1 MNARMTRTE
10 FERKNET
17 LGEIGQK
24 VFNLKLEILC
34 VRDSPSRFAYNER
47 TYWFLMADSDGRT
60 VVYSG
65 SKFLGEQGQS
75 VILDA
80 KIKDHAEWRGT
91 KQTKVSHP
99 KVISREWPAYLDT
112 ADDYDEDAAGVAS
125 GYIDETED
133 PRTLDQFDSF
143 DSLCAAF

>member
-24 VFNLKLEILC
+24 VFNLDLKILC
-34 VRDSPSRFAYNER
+34 VRDSPSRFSRNER
-47 TYWFLMADSDGRT
+47 TYWFLMADSAGRT

-65 SKFLGEQGQS
+65 SKFLGEQGQR
-75 VILDA
+75 VVLDA
-80 KIKDHAEWRGT
+80 KIKDHDEWRGT
-91 KQTKVSHP
+91 KQTKISHP

-112 ADDYDEDAAGVAS
+112 ADDYDEDAGGVAS
-125 GYIDETED
+125 GYIDEVEN
-133 PRTLDQFDSF
+133 PAYLDSF
-143 DSLCAAF
+143 DSLCATF